1 VKLEQP
7 AADRFYLWFDRRIG
21 IMARIRH
28 HLQLEYAMGREEA
41 HGAGHQQRVVHD
53 HVCIV
58 RWNSRGV
65 ALIRIFI
72 RWSRPRQWGPPDPI

>member
-1 VKLEQP
+1 
-7 AADRFYLWFDRRIG
+7 
-21 IMARIRH
+21 
-28 HLQLEYAMGREEA
+28 MGREEA

-65 ALIRIFI
+65 ALPRIFI
-72 RWSRPRQWGPPDPI
+72 R